1 MLVFHFSDLFKI
13 YQYKYKLNIN
23 CLSIQTYAAKD
34 LMKKRNFGWDYFLEW
49 SQEEQYWEGDH
60 IGIKLFLYF
69 FKEYIC
75 QI

>member
-34 LMKKRNFGWDYFLEW
+34 LMKKRNFG
-49 SQEEQYWEGDH
+49 
-60 IGIKLFLYF
+60 
-69 FKEYIC
+69 
-75 QI
+75 

>member
-34 LMKKRNFGWDYFLEW
+34 LKNEKEKLWMRLLLGMKPRRTVLGRESYRN
-49 SQEEQYWEGDH
+49 
-60 IGIKLFLYF
+60 
-69 FKEYIC
+69 
-75 QI
+75 